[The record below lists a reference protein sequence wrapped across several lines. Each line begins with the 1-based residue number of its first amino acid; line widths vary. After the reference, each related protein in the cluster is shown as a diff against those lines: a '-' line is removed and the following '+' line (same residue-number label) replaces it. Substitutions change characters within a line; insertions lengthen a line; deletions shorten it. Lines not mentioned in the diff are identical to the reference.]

1 MTHARDTVIGVLG
14 AGTMG
19 SGIAQVAAAAGHAVV
34 LADTRQEALDRARK
48 ELVKS
53 LVREVEKQRLT
64 AQAAADIESRVY
76 FSTASE
82 GIAALPGCGLVIE
95 AIVEDLAIK
104 RESFR
109 RIEPV
114 VGDAALLATNT
125 SSLSVTAIA
134 AACTHPERVLGIHF
148 FNPAPVM
155 PLVEVVPGLA
165 TSRETMA
172 AARGLLGGW
181 GKTTVEASDTP
192 GFIVNRI
199 ARPFYGE
206 ALRIYE
212 EGIADRPTIDWAM
225 RAAGGFR
232 MGPFELMDLIG
243 NDVNLAVTQAI
254 FEAFGYDSR
263 YRPSVT
269 QRRLVEAGLLGK
281 KTGRGHYDYRPG
293 AGNPEPTQD
302 RDLAD
307 AIVPRILALLIN
319 AAVDALFWRVASR
332 DDIDLAMT

>member
-1 MTHARDTVIGVLG
+1 DDPGREGPGAPRLRAGDGLPGGPAGIAGSGGVGRGPAARHPTDLRHRTHQAPAQRLAGEHPGAAARGRGGAPGDRGPKRRLRGRSAGVPAEAEAGVSGGMTHARDTVIGVLG

-53 LVREVEKQRLT
+53 LVREVEKQRFT

-76 FSTASE
+76 FSAASE

-155 PLVEVVPGLA
+155 PLV
-165 TSRETMA
+165 
-172 AARGLLGGW
+172 
-181 GKTTVEASDTP
+181 
-192 GFIVNRI
+192 
-199 ARPFYGE
+199 
-206 ALRIYE
+206 
-212 EGIADRPTIDWAM
+212 
-225 RAAGGFR
+225 
-232 MGPFELMDLIG
+232 
-243 NDVNLAVTQAI
+243 
-254 FEAFGYDSR
+254 
-263 YRPSVT
+263 
-269 QRRLVEAGLLGK
+269 
-281 KTGRGHYDYRPG
+281 
-293 AGNPEPTQD
+293 
-302 RDLAD
+302 
-307 AIVPRILALLIN
+307 
-319 AAVDALFWRVASR
+319 
-332 DDIDLAMT
+332 